1 LRKTSVASRPAR
13 VLPSSQTGSRF
24 SSSGADRLAK
34 PVAASVRAGDA
45 GRTAAPDDG
54 SLELRLQRAERLG
67 HRFTP
72 APSGTVVQRVWQ
84 EVVPGGWHDTESGWY
99 YTPYDRFADPEGRLE
114 GDEDFQQSY
123 PDFDRRV
130 KLAEIDA
137 VRKPK
142 PVEAGVPP
150 QPKIKK
156 KKKNRGKAQK
166 NALERYEGAAKDKI
180 EAALKSVVA
189 ISWVLVTLDSDGPL
203 LRCGDGEVE
212 CHLHLS
218 ADGTKVRDGNV
229 RLSGEKRG
237 GTQGG
242 VPLRPKGST
251 PTIVRL

>member
-1 LRKTSVASRPAR
+1 
-13 VLPSSQTGSRF
+13 
-24 SSSGADRLAK
+24 
-34 PVAASVRAGDA
+34 
-45 GRTAAPDDG
+45 
-54 SLELRLQRAERLG
+54 
-67 HRFTP
+67 
-72 APSGTVVQRVWQ
+72 VWQ
-84 EVVPGGWHDTESGWY
+84 EVVPEGWHDTESGWY

-180 EAALKSVVA
+180 EAALKSVVS
-189 ISWVLVTLDSDGPL
+189 ISWVLVTLDSEGPL

-242 VPLRPKGST
+242 VPLKAEGFNAYYSAVVSFPKIQYHQRLRRALWVLGKGPAPKLGSSAGPERYAAF
-251 PTIVRL
+251 PTSEEQLSSDFVEMKKLYGSS